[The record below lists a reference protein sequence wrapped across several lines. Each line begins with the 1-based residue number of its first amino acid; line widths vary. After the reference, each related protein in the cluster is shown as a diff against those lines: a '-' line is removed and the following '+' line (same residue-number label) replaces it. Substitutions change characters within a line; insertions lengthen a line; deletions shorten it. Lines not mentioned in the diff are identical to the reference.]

1 MSDEHDRPARDE
13 FARLVLSRIQDAGE
27 TATVEYDADDF
38 RLIRTDDSGRFH
50 LENAYREYC
59 DAPEELRSTVLTNYV
74 RSWFATRRELPAEF
88 EDARHDLIPIVRGR
102 AHFELIP
109 LSLEVEQGKRPVWP
123 YQPLGEHL
131 GVGLA
136 YDLPESMTQIVQA
149 HLDDWGITLYEAFEA
164 ARENL
169 IEISREGQFLVP
181 AEGLYISQYGD
192 SYDCSRVLLPEI
204 FEQMELKGD
213 PVAMIP
219 NRGVLMVTGAD
230 DVAGLTVMAQL
241 ASNMF
246 EQSPRPQTG
255 MAIRYNGT
263 EWVPFLPDD
272 EHPAT
277 AKLRELGIHSML
289 QDYAQQKQLLDALH
303 EKTNQDVFVASYT
316 AVQKKDSGGFF
327 SYCVWGDGIVSLLPR
342 TDKIAFVSGLGE
354 ERTEPLMVEWNPALG
369 VIGDLITPLDLYPER
384 YRVERFPTEA
394 ELGRLTALNTF
405 T

>member
-1 MSDEHDRPARDE
+1 MISGMSDEHDRPPRDE

-27 TATVEYDADDF
+27 TASVEYDADEF

-59 DAPEELRSTVLTNYV
+59 DAPDDLRSTVLTNYV

-136 YDLPESMTQIVQA
+136 YDLPESMTQIVQT

-181 AEGLYISQYGD
+181 TDGLS
-192 SYDCSRVLLPEI
+192 
-204 FEQMELKGD
+204 
-213 PVAMIP
+213 
-219 NRGVLMVTGAD
+219 
-230 DVAGLTVMAQL
+230 
-241 ASNMF
+241 
-246 EQSPRPQTG
+246 SPST
-255 MAIRYNGT
+255 
-263 EWVPFLPDD
+263 
-272 EHPAT
+272 AT
-277 AKLRELGIHSML
+277 AM
-289 QDYAQQKQLLDALH
+289 
-303 EKTNQDVFVASYT
+303 
-316 AVQKKDSGGFF
+316 
-327 SYCVWGDGIVSLLPR
+327 
-342 TDKIAFVSGLGE
+342 
-354 ERTEPLMVEWNPALG
+354 
-369 VIGDLITPLDLYPER
+369 
-384 YRVERFPTEA
+384 
-394 ELGRLTALNTF
+394 TALACCCRKSSSRWS
-405 T
+405 